1 MGRGPGS
8 GLMFQFGQW
17 HSDAGIRSAARV
29 KRNCEDR
36 DMEFE
41 EPLEELQFGGTA
53 RSASPK

>member
-1 MGRGPGS
+1 
-8 GLMFQFGQW
+8 MFQLGQW